1 MLLNIIQTKVIL
13 LLSSTPD
20 QAMSE
25 DSLVIKIGKG
35 QLASSR

>member
-20 QAMSE
+20 QAMFE
-25 DSLVIKIGKG
+25 DSFGY
-35 QLASSR
+35 